1 MIENQAKPQEE
12 KKKPPDSIERLV
24 KERAPILRG
33 MTIKTHSPFGTVY
46 TTINENSDQEPF
58 ELFCNVGKAGSD
70 ICADAEALGRCIS
83 LLLRTP
89 SPVSG
94 IQRLRE
100 LQEHLSG
107 IGGSK
112 DHGFGPNRVRSVPD
126 AIAKALGLYL
136 EIKNSSARS

>member
-1 MIENQAKPQEE
+1 MFKTNNKLPRQE
-12 KKKPPDSIERLV
+12 
-24 KERAPILRG
+24 ILEG
-33 MTIKTHSPFGTVY
+33 MTIKIGSPFGTVY
-46 TTINENSDQEPF
+46 TTVNENDQKAPF

-89 SPVSG
+89 SPIPEIERIKEV
-94 IQRLRE
+94 ID
-100 LQEHLSG
+100 HLSG

-126 AIAKALGLYL
+126 AIAKALVVYL
-136 EIKNSSARS
+136 KMKGEKQDVSESE